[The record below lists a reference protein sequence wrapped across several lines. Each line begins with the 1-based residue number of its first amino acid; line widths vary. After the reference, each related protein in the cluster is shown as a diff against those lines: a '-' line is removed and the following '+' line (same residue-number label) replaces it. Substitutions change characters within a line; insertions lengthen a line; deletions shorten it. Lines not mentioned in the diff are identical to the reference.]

1 VSHERRAF
9 DHLPAAI
16 PRVPSSDRVL
26 PERLG
31 SCWVEQTSV
40 RRNPNGPL
48 PELWPDFGPLLD
60 LLGL

>member
-1 VSHERRAF
+1 MPVA
-9 DHLPAAI
+9 LP
-16 PRVPSSDRVL
+16 RTPSLDRVL

-31 SCWVEQTSV
+31 GLWVEQTSV
-40 RRNPNGPL
+40 RRNPSGPL